1 MKTLLIFVSALLA
14 SLAQAGDLPWIGV
27 SFKSPSAKDRESTS
41 LKSGVG
47 FRASE
52 IVANGPL
59 AKAGG
64 KNGDLWWKFDGQILV
79 NMEQMVVLL
88 REKKAGDTVKVQFF
102 REGQLKTLDLVLG
115 SRHRPLVMPVS
126 MLAGDEN
133 AARSR
138 RLAKREQIA
147 RLIMDEKSLSLEAE
161 GERWRFKVTEDDVV
175 VLSALVSNDDF
186 GGKLPRKWMGAF
198 MILKQTL
205 QRSREAGNP
214 TPGERVRFVPKDS

>member
-115 SRHRPLVMPVS
+115 SRHHPLVMPVS

-161 GERWRFKVTEDDVV
+161 GERWR
-175 VLSALVSNDDF
+175 
-186 GGKLPRKWMGAF
+186 
-198 MILKQTL
+198 
-205 QRSREAGNP
+205 
-214 TPGERVRFVPKDS
+214 